1 MIYFLKK
8 IEDFIKKYQK
18 EFAQF
23 WARKLL
29 LFYHFCAR
37 QLLFDVKLRKLL
49 LFHIYVGK
57 FGKI

>member
-37 QLLFDVKLRKLL
+37 QLLFNV
-49 LFHIYVGK
+49 
-57 FGKI
+57 